1 MKTEPA
7 DLMIA
12 PASDRLLSPDELSE
26 YLGIPVQ
33 TIYQWRHRGLGP
45 RGHRI
50 GRHVRFRWADVQ
62 EWLATRADDAP
73 GKLRGAPE
81 RHAREASIRA
91 GGGPARTV
99 PGRRGAVA
107 GPSQVGKQPLTAQVD
122 DNRVTLKIPV

>member
-1 MKTEPA
+1 MTGIETCVSRNRCLGLPSTSSRKKGEPVKTEPA

-50 GRHVRFRWADVQ
+50 GRHVRYRWDDVQ
-62 EWLATRADDAP
+62 AWLATRADDAP
-73 GKLRGAPE
+73 GEVARGA
-81 RHAREASIRA
+81 
-91 GGGPARTV
+91 
-99 PGRRGAVA
+99 
-107 GPSQVGKQPLTAQVD
+107 
-122 DNRVTLKIPV
+122 